1 MDALTDQPPDA
12 SMRAAGAH
20 RNATTLRAMLLRH
33 PGWSVAA
40 VLFIA
45 FNLRPAITTV
55 ALFIGDI
62 RHDFGLSALEIS
74 VLTMAPVICLGLFAP
89 IVPALARR
97 FGTEAVLMASLLG
110 IAAGSVVRSLGS
122 VLLFVGTVII
132 GTSMCFLGVLS
143 PVVIKRDF
151 PHQVGLMMGLYTML
165 VCVGPAVAASTA
177 VPLQHAIG
185 GSWEL
190 VLVFWGLPALIGA
203 IVFIPQLFRYA
214 RPRGVAPA
222 RVGALMRDPLAW
234 QVTGYFALITALA
247 YAVFNWG
254 PSMLQAR
261 GLDPTASGIVIS
273 ICYLGQTAAG
283 LLAPIVA
290 GRRRDQRLI
299 IFIMVALTAAGLLG
313 FVFAPVWSLTFCSIV
328 LGIGQGGAFGVAL
341 LLFALRTEDPHT
353 GAQLSALA
361 QTVGYVAGGLI
372 GPFAVGV
379 IYDWSASWA
388 VVEVFY
394 VAVGA
399 ASLACGLGAGRALTV
414 AVKRPVASN

>member
-1 MDALTDQPPDA
+1 
-12 SMRAAGAH
+12 
-20 RNATTLRAMLLRH
+20 
-33 PGWSVAA
+33 
-40 VLFIA
+40 
-45 FNLRPAITTV
+45 
-55 ALFIGDI
+55 
-62 RHDFGLSALEIS
+62 
-74 VLTMAPVICLGLFAP
+74 
-89 IVPALARR
+89 
-97 FGTEAVLMASLLG
+97 
-110 IAAGSVVRSLGS
+110 
-122 VLLFVGTVII
+122 
-132 GTSMCFLGVLS
+132 
-143 PVVIKRDF
+143 
-151 PHQVGLMMGLYTML
+151 LMMGLYTTL
-165 VCVGPAVAASTA
+165 VCVGPAIAASTA
-177 VPLQHAIG
+177 VPLRHAIG

-214 RPRGVAPA
+214 QPRGIASPHA
-222 RVGALMRDPLAW
+222 GSLMRDPLAW
-234 QVTGYFALITALA
+234 QVTGYFALVTALA

-261 GLDPTASGIVIS
+261 GLTPAASGIVIS

-299 IFIMVALTAAGLLG
+299 IFVMVTLTAAGLLG
-313 FVFAPVWSLTFCSIV
+313 FVFAPVWSLTLFSIV
-328 LGIGQGGAFGVAL
+328 LGIGQGGTFGVAL
-341 LLFALRTEDPHT
+341 LLFALRTEDPHS

-379 IYDWSASWA
+379 IYDWSASWV

-414 AVKRPVASN
+414 GAKARASRGPVASN